1 MKIYLFVSSKSWHD
15 ELFED
20 LTKSNDSIWFRIKD
34 KEDLNFEKISK
45 IQPNKIFIPHWSHFI
60 EDEIYLN
67 FECIVFHM
75 TDLPYGRG
83 GSPLQNLIV
92 RGKIETKISALRVEK
107 ELDAGP
113 IYLKKALSLVGTA
126 REIFET
132 SSSIVGEMIN
142 EIISL
147 DLLPSPQTGEIVIFK
162 RRKQEDGNI
171 AALKNIMEIF
181 DYIRM
186 LDCEGYPNAFLE
198 TEFFRF
204 EFFNAKVET
213 NVNEIN
219 SNVRIFKK

>member
-34 KEDLNFEKISK
+34 KEDLNFENISK

-60 EDEIYLN
+60 TDEIYLN

-113 IYLKKALSLVGTA
+113 IYLKKALSLAGTA
-126 REIFET
+126 REIFER
-132 SSSIVGEMIN
+132 SSSIVGEMIK
-142 EIISL
+142 EINTL
-147 DLLPSPQTGEIVIFK
+147 DLLPSPQTGEIVLFK

-171 AALKNIMEIF
+171 AGLKNIMEIF

-198 TEFFRF
+198 TEFFRL
-204 EFFNAKVET
+204 EFFSAKVET
-213 NVNEIN
+213 NVNVIN